1 MDWTTEIMEA
11 FGYPGII
18 LVILIENLFPPIPSE
33 IVLPFAGFMTTQ
45 GSLTLSGVVVAA
57 TIGSVLGAIVLYGVG
72 LWFGRERIY
81 WIVRRYGRWLTIT
94 EADVQRTE
102 DWFGRYGMW
111 TVFFCRMV
119 PVMRS
124 LISIPAGL
132 VRMNMGLFIL
142 YTAIG
147 SAIWNVLLAGVGAA
161 LGAAWDRVSHWV
173 NLYQD
178 AVIALLLIAAA
189 AFLLYRLVQ
198 KRKSA

>member
-45 GSLTLSGVVVAA
+45 GSLTLFGVVVAA
-57 TIGSVLGAIVLYGVG
+57 TIGSVLGAVALYGVG
-72 LWFGRERIY
+72 LGFGRERIY
-81 WIVRRYGRWLTIT
+81 GIVRRYGRWLTIT

-102 DWFGRYGMW
+102 DWFERYGMW

-132 VRMNMGLFIL
+132 VRMNMGLFVV

-147 SAIWNVLLAGVGAA
+147 SAIWNLLLAGLGAA
-161 LGAAWDRVSHWV
+161 LGAAWDQVSRWV
-173 NLYQD
+173 SVYQD
-178 AVIALLLIAAA
+178 LVLAVLLIGAA
-189 AFLLYRLVQ
+189 AFLIYRLL
-198 KRKSA
+198 RKNK

>member
-45 GSLTLSGVVVAA
+45 GSLTLFGVVVAA
-57 TIGSVLGAIVLYGVG
+57 TIGSVLGAVALYGVG
-72 LWFGRERIY
+72 LGFGRKRIY
-81 WIVRRYGRWLTIT
+81 GIVRRYGRWLTIT

-102 DWFGRYGMW
+102 DWFERYGMW

-132 VRMNMGLFIL
+132 VRMNMGLFVV

-147 SAIWNVLLAGVGAA
+147 SAIWNLLLAGLGAA
-161 LGAAWDRVSHWV
+161 LGAAWDQVSRWV
-173 NLYQD
+173 SVYQD
-178 AVIALLLIAAA
+178 LVLAVLLIGAA
-189 AFLLYRLVQ
+189 AFLIYRLL
-198 KRKSA
+198 RKKK

>member
-1 MDWTTEIMEA
+1 MDWTTRIMEA
-11 FGYPGII
+11 LGYPGIV

-45 GSLTLSGVVVAA
+45 GSLTLFGVVLAS
-57 TIGSVLGAIVLYGVG
+57 TLGSVLGAVALYAVG

-81 WIVRRYGRWLTIT
+81 WIVRRYGRWLTVT

-102 DWFGRYGMW
+102 DWFERYGMW

-119 PVMRS
+119 PIMRS

-132 VRMNMGLFIL
+132 VRMNMGLFVV

-147 SAIWNVLLAGVGAA
+147 SAIWNLVLAGLGAV
-161 LGAAWDRVSHWV
+161 LGAAWEQVSHWV
-173 NLYQD
+173 GLYQEVVV
-178 AVIALLLIAAA
+178 AVLLLAAA
-189 AFLLYRLVQ
+189 AFLLYRLLQ
-198 KRKSA
+198 RRK